1 MFDAPARNAE
11 SSEERK
17 QMSKVFECFGAW
29 FKDIQNQIGTYNIR
43 EPESKKLRKLNIIT
57 KEKVKM
63 HFQFNVGIVDNIFD
77 IVHVVNDERGPVS
90 FSSYQRVS
98 W

>member
-1 MFDAPARNAE
+1 MLGAPARNAE

-17 QMSKVFECFGAW
+17 QMSKVFEYFGAW
-29 FKDIQNQIGTYNIR
+29 FKDIQNQIVAYNIR

-57 KEKVKM
+57 KGKVKM

>member
-1 MFDAPARNAE
+1 MLDAPARNAE

-29 FKDIQNQIGTYNIR
+29 FKDIQNQIRTYNIR